1 LTGNA
6 RPSGTGEV
14 FRDHHGSIL
23 KTFAI
28 FLGNN
33 TNNVVELD
41 SLMNGIHIENREA
54 YGNVMVEGD
63 S

>member
-1 LTGNA
+1 LTRNPGLA
-6 RPSGTGEV
+6 GAGGV

-41 SLMNGIHIENREA
+41 SLMNGLHIENREA